1 MNHDRAKHL
10 LPAFADR
17 QLDPVRRFFLGRHV
31 ARCPSCLME
40 LEAMQSMSTA
50 IRTNLPV
57 HRAPPALAMR
67 IGSALPREAPPVVS
81 NRPRRL
87 DFAGTAM
94 AGGLAGIALTLAV
107 TRLTSK
113 MDPLA
118 ADVVAD
124 HVRSMMA
131 DHLTDVATSDRHT
144 VKPWLSARLDLSP
157 EVKDFAVQGYPLVG
171 GRLDYVDGHR
181 AAAIVYRRDQHVIN
195 LFAFVADDRGD
206 SSPKQENRDGF
217 NIIRWRMGGVT
228 YVAISDVEAGQL
240 MTFARLIESG

>member
-17 QLDPVRRFFLGRHV
+17 QLDPVRRFFLSRHV

-87 DFAGTAM
+87 DFAATAL
-94 AGGLAGIALTLAV
+94 AGGLA
-107 TRLTSK
+107 
-113 MDPLA
+113 
-118 ADVVAD
+118 
-124 HVRSMMA
+124 
-131 DHLTDVATSDRHT
+131 
-144 VKPWLSARLDLSP
+144 
-157 EVKDFAVQGYPLVG
+157 
-171 GRLDYVDGHR
+171 
-181 AAAIVYRRDQHVIN
+181 
-195 LFAFVADDRGD
+195 
-206 SSPKQENRDGF
+206 
-217 NIIRWRMGGVT
+217 
-228 YVAISDVEAGQL
+228 
-240 MTFARLIESG
+240 